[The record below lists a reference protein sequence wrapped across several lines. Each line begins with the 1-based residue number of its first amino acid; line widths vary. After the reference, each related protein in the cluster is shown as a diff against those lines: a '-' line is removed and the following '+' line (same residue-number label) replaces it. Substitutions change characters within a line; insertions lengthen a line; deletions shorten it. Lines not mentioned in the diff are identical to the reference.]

1 MVTVRPDCFLAGW
14 CEGPVFIPILTLGLC
29 YLLVCEI
36 PMFSMKFGGG
46 NKVSRLEKAKQIAFL
61 VIVGLSVIIALVE
74 RSHWSFVFL
83 TSFIGYVLINL
94 VMSDFTAK
102 K

>member
-1 MVTVRPDCFLAGW
+1 
-14 CEGPVFIPILTLGLC
+14 
-29 YLLVCEI
+29 
-36 PMFSMKFGGG
+36 MFSMKFGGG
-46 NKVSRLEKAKQIAFL
+46 NKVSRLEKTKRIAFL

-83 TSFIGYVLINL
+83 TSFLGYVLINL